1 MAGALSSMRMILAMV
16 LVSGCAA
23 GHRVTRV
30 LGEQEYVAFADRP
43 SAGYA
48 PMAPPDCAE
57 GAPECAGQW
66 LAAIHIGDRGGSI
79 ERVLQTPTG
88 FQIYVRAS
96 CDAEPAPNW
105 TLLLRKPV
113 VPVNIVQIKTVG
125 CDSLAAQQPGAA
137 GVTPAGL
144 DGTM

>member
-1 MAGALSSMRMILAMV
+1 MRMILAMV
-16 LVSGCAA
+16 LISGCAA
-23 GHRVTRV
+23 GNRATRV

-66 LAAIHIGDRGGSI
+66 LADIHIGERGGSI
-79 ERVLQTPTG
+79 ERVLQTPSG
-88 FQIYVRAS
+88 FHVYVRAS

-113 VPVNIVQIKTVG
+113 VPVSIVQIKTPG
-125 CDSLAAQQPGAA
+125 CDPLAAQ
-137 GVTPAGL
+137 
-144 DGTM
+144 